1 MDNEFKL
8 EHHVTIGVEFGS
20 FVIKMEEKI
29 IKLQIWDTAGQESFR
44 SITRIFYRGAHCVFL
59 TYDITRDDTFVNVID
74 WLKEIKQNANSD
86 IVVYLIGNRCDLED
100 DREVTRER
108 AIEFCKQYNIDKF
121 FETSAKTGDNVEEV
135 FSLAAKELYL
145 QSKETEKEGED
156 NEVEDPTPT
165 NQPKDKNKKPTKNAN
180 VKIKNGGKDD
190 KQKKQGGGCC

>member
-1 MDNEFKL
+1 M
-8 EHHVTIGVEFGS
+8 
-20 FVIKMEEKI
+20 
-29 IKLQIWDTAGQESFR
+29 
-44 SITRIFYRGAHCVFL
+44 
-59 TYDITRDDTFVNVID
+59 NVID

-145 QSKETEKEGED
+145 QSKESEKDAVD
-156 NEVEDPTPT
+156 NQEEDPTPT
-165 NQPKDKNKKPTKNAN
+165 RNPKDKNKPPKKNEN
-180 VKIKNGGKDD
+180 VKIKNGKDE
-190 KQKKQGGGCC
+190 KPKKQGGCC